1 MVCTWLWAQRT
12 PDSKLM
18 VIKARLQWSGPTR
31 SRIGER
37 WEIKLNQ
44 SLIVHRESGGDLLK
58 ELRISNQL
66 SMVYCFGRGY
76 FIDYRSLILKS
87 LDYCGRVESGERARL
102 IFENLSGCRLFN
114 RSQQSHFNY
123 QWCIAFAEDVSSTRL
138 NQPLIVNRYERKRF
152 VHFCASLNLK
162 DQFNYSLGYTNE

>member
-44 SLIVHRESGGDLLK
+44 LFVRPHWWMVH
-58 ELRISNQL
+58 
-66 SMVYCFGRGY
+66 CFGRGY

-102 IFENLSGCRLFN
+102 IFEKLSSFWLFN
-114 RSQQSHFNY
+114 KVDENQFNY
-123 QWCIAFAEDVSSTRL
+123 QWCIASAEDVLSTKL
-138 NQPLIVNRYERKRF
+138 NQQLIVNHKKRKRF
-152 VHFCASLNLK
+152 VHLCTNLNLK
-162 DQFNYSLGYTNE
+162 DQINYSLGNTNE